1 VVGMRRQRSLQ
12 MLMCILIAGLTASAQ
27 GQDAPEYRLG
37 AGDNI
42 RISVFQNPNLSLE
55 TRVSEDGTINYPLI
69 GLARIGGMTVA
80 RAEQTIAQALES
92 GNYLARPQVHI
103 LPLQIRS
110 SQVSVLGA
118 VNSPG
123 RFPMETFNT
132 RVSEVIAL
140 AGGIATTGADVAI
153 LSGQRAGKPFRKE
166 IDIPSL
172 FRGNR
177 QDDDLVVAA
186 GDVIYVDRA
195 PQFYVYGEVQK
206 PGAYRLE
213 RGMTV
218 RQALAQ
224 GGGLT
229 QRGTERSLRLHRRNG
244 GGQPEVI
251 TPKLDRE
258 IQADDVLHVGESL
271 F

>member
-1 VVGMRRQRSLQ
+1 MRCQCSLQ
-12 MLMCILIAGLTASAQ
+12 VWVCIVVAMLAASAQ
-27 GQDAPEYRLG
+27 GEEAAEYRLG

-69 GLARIGGMTVA
+69 GLVRIGGMPVA

-103 LPLQIRS
+103 LPVQIRS

-177 QDDDLVVAA
+177 QDDDVVVAG

-244 GGQPEVI
+244 GGEPEVI